1 MSPRAWISTITIGAI
16 CWLIAVGVAAGWDSA
31 TRGELVVLHLGSE

>member
-1 MSPRAWISTITIGAI
+1 MSPRAWISSISAGAI
-16 CWLIAVGVAAGWDSA
+16 VWLIIFGVAAGWDAA

>member
-1 MSPRAWISTITIGAI
+1 MSPRAWISALTVGGIF
-16 CWLIAVGVAAGWDSA
+16 WLVVFGVAAGWDAA